1 MNKKEKAYLKIN
13 EENSKLINELN
24 LKIKEYEDKI
34 RILSENLTKINKEKT
49 DLEKIIIKQ
58 ETKVNN
64 LGEKVN
70 KIEVLLKNKN
80 DEIKENENY
89 SLKLINI
96 IKEQKSQ
103 IQTYK
108 KEQKS
113 SAENSA
119 INENHLN
126 TINSLKAQIDA
137 LRKKLEVKEDSIST
151 LQKSHK
157 ILQEK
162 YLKICSNN
170 RKKEQEM
177 LLNQAKK
184 MKMEKIE
191 REKELFLQ
199 RNKIQLNKN
208 EIIDKNYSSVNNFK
222 PQKIPNSA
230 NQNQNQ
236 KNSKEESDKNVN
248 KAEGD
253 KNENN
258 NNNNI
263 NSRAQ
268 TGTVLPAIKS
278 SKNKERIERLKLKNE
293 DDWKMNEINDM
304 MSKIMD

>member
-1 MNKKEKAYLKIN
+1 
-13 EENSKLINELN
+13 
-24 LKIKEYEDKI
+24 
-34 RILSENLTKINKEKT
+34 
-49 DLEKIIIKQ
+49 
-58 ETKVNN
+58 
-64 LGEKVN
+64 
-70 KIEVLLKNKN
+70 
-80 DEIKENENY
+80 
-89 SLKLINI
+89 
-96 IKEQKSQ
+96 
-103 IQTYK
+103 
-108 KEQKS
+108 
-113 SAENSA
+113 
-119 INENHLN
+119 
-126 TINSLKAQIDA
+126 
-137 LRKKLEVKEDSIST
+137 
-151 LQKSHK
+151 
-157 ILQEK
+157 
-162 YLKICSNN
+162 
-170 RKKEQEM
+170 M

-258 NNNNI
+258 NNNI

-293 DDWKMNEINDM
+293 DDGKMDEINDM
-304 MSKIMD
+304 MSKIMDEF